1 MKTINPRWK
10 GSTNTLE
17 NSLFE
22 CCIGTLALGGI
33 GALAIANWTTSIS
46 YALVMVTNVVCVGF
60 STLAILSSFNLN
72 RAMAWLISISC
83 FAMVN
88 TYEYA
93 WYPNAQEAKQV
104 EGKYAVA
111 GGLLSDS
118 YYAYVPEMIQV
129 NSEAT
134 KVEKPY
140 VIRASTNDGWMTKT
154 FLCHSP
160 ELTKSCGKEL

>member
-1 MKTINPRWK
+1 MKIINPRWK
-10 GSTNTLE
+10 GSANTPE
-17 NSLFE
+17 NSMFE
-22 CCIGTLALGGI
+22 LCI
-33 GALAIANWTTSIS
+33 GALTLGGVSAFVIAHWSTSIS
-46 YALVMVTNVVCVGF
+46 YALVIVPTVGCVGF
-60 STLAILSSFNLN
+60 STLALLSSFSLN
-72 RAMAWLISISC
+72 RAMACFFSISC
-83 FAMVN
+83 FAMIN

-93 WYPNAQEAKQV
+93 WYPNIQAAKQI

-111 GGLLSDS
+111 GGMLSDS

-134 KVEKPY
+134 KFEKPY
-140 VIRASTNDGWMTKT
+140 VIRASTNDGWMAKT